1 MYKTREF
8 ALGSFSTGHP
18 GGRIL
23 VEQQDKQDSHPNAG
37 TYKWTCAFEVYYQ
50 AGPQN
55 NYYENQTVLIKGFRM
70 SVRWSWLAVVE
81 RVTRAESSF
90 SRKFASLIA
99 ALLALLEVLFVMAQ
113 RWLPRTSESFV
124 SWDAWNAD
132 RL

>member
-1 MYKTREF
+1 M
-8 ALGSFSTGHP
+8 
-18 GGRIL
+18 
-23 VEQQDKQDSHPNAG
+23 
-37 TYKWTCAFEVYYQ
+37 
-50 AGPQN
+50 
-55 NYYENQTVLIKGFRM
+55 
-70 SVRWSWLAVVE
+70 VE

-113 RWLPRTSESFV
+113 RWLSRTCESLV